1 MHVQLFFMFFQI
13 PGFGLA
19 ACNLQNDSINWRM
32 TFLLHG
38 LHAHVYS
45 SPEHS
50 LSTMAISNPSLRMT
64 ELGQLIVGRIRGQL
78 HTRNPDEYFPDR
90 QLQFLLKADALQ
102 RRLYFLWPGVHPVY
116 CIAHSLYD
124 SESVCGCFGGCQFF
138 DSTLEKNKYFVQ
150 LQQENTPI
158 HTTAS
163 ANTHKFQPRKKSS
176 VVNRDEPDCPPL
188 FSTQGSGRNS
198 IYSHQANRRG
208 TLQRQRQIVAGEDS
222 LSTHTG
228 VTHVHT
234 TLMRLSRRNVE
245 DFTDYSSMLTLNRNS
260 LNSLNDKIVE
270 TKDDNNE
277 RNVTPSS
284 SVESFMSALSR
295 LDSEIEEPNEE
306 CNVEPQPVVVPTKD
320 FPNTWAST
328 VTFCPYIISTLLA
341 TQETSSGS
349 SPPMVAILCPRYR
362 SHLPSLLPKVSLQ
375 FPPDEV
381 PASPVIAKVSV
392 KINLVEKCHMK
403 LTSSVLEIL
412 ER

>member
-1 MHVQLFFMFFQI
+1 MLFKV

-19 ACNLQNDSINWRM
+19 ACNLQNDAINWGI

-38 LHAHVYS
+38 IHAHIYS

-50 LSTMAISNPSLRMT
+50 LSTMAITNPSLRMT
-64 ELGQLIVGRIRGQL
+64 ELGQLTVGRIRGQL
-78 HTRNPDEYFPDR
+78 HTRNPDEYFPSR

-150 LQQENTPI
+150 LQQENTPT
-158 HTTAS
+158 HATATGDVPKLQS
-163 ANTHKFQPRKKSS
+163 RGSHKKSTGS
-176 VVNRDEPDCPPL
+176 RDEPDCPPL
-188 FSTQGSGRNS
+188 FSTQISGRYS
-198 IYSHQANRRG
+198 IYSHQASRRG
-208 TLQRQRQIVAGEDS
+208 TLQRQRQIDAGEDP
-222 LSTHTG
+222 LSSPTG

-234 TLMRLSRRNVE
+234 TLTRLSRRNAE

-260 LNSLNDKIVE
+260 LNSLNGKVVE
-270 TKDDNNE
+270 TKDDNIEENI
-277 RNVTPSS
+277 TPSS

-295 LDSEIEEPNEE
+295 LDSEIEEPSEE
-306 CNVEPQPVVVPTKD
+306 CSSEPQPVIPTKD
-320 FPNTWAST
+320 LPNTWAST

-341 TQETSSGS
+341 TKETSNGS
-349 SPPMVAILCPRYR
+349 SPPMVTILCPRYR

-375 FPPDEV
+375 LPPEEV
-381 PASPVIAKVSV
+381 PVSPVVAKVSV
-392 KINLVEKCHMK
+392 KIQLVEKCHVR
-403 LTSSVLEIL
+403 LTSSVLEVL
-412 ER
+412 EW